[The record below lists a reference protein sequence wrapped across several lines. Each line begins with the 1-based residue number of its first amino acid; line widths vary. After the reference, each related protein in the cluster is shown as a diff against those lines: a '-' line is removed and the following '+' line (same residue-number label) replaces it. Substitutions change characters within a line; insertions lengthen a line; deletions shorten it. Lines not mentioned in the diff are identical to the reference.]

1 MDRHP
6 SNVAWVRWAAR
17 SSWKAMGC
25 SLQPIPTDIEG
36 TCWIRLMRRCVRRMA
51 SIRSLSKILIAYS
64 WSKTLAVL
72 TQAPFAQA
80 HCQNQSEHLALP
92 RVPKGSEVERI
103 FQTIMAKI
111 DAEETTST
119 QGDIGLTWFDRLN
132 LSNAPVISEIN
143 LWQSVLTSWHLDTP
157 IFFVHLHCKGSTT
170 FLDMA
175 KLWVFVREQNKQN
188 QSGVK
193 RLDSWQHLC
202 L

>member
-1 MDRHP
+1 MVLHKCPLMIIDTFMDRHP

-92 RVPKGSEVERI
+92 RVPKRFGGWTDISDHHGENWCWRNYFYTRWHRFDMVWPIEPIKCSRN
-103 FQTIMAKI
+103 FWNQFMAKCS
-111 DAEETTST
+111 D
-119 QGDIGLTWFDRLN
+119 F
-132 LSNAPVISEIN
+132 
-143 LWQSVLTSWHLDTP
+143 LTSWYPH
-157 IFFVHLHCKGSTT
+157 
-170 FLDMA
+170 FLCT
-175 KLWVFVREQNKQN
+175 
-188 QSGVK
+188 S
-193 RLDSWQHLC
+193 SS
-202 L
+202 